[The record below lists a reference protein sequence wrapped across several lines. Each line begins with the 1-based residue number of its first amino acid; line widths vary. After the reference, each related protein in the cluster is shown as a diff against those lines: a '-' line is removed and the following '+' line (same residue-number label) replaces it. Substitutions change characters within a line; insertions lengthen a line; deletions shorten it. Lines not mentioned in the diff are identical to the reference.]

1 VEAQQVTDGFG
12 APLQLHPSGMTLKE
26 WNYPFKTPEQ
36 MVLVMAW
43 YKHQQQTEAGF
54 LEPSPF

>member
-54 LEPSPF
+54 L